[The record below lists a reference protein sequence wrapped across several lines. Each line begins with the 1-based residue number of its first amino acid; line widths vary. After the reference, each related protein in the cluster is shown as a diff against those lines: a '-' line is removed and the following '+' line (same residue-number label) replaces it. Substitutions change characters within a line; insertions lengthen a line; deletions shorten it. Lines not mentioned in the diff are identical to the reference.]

1 MKIITAL
8 FDDST
13 IWRDFVLLLLYCAS
27 TCLPNACKIKR
38 ALFISISH
46 TSANRFSNNSVLLY
60 SFCTTVWAFDPTNVY
75 SHIFLKHPL
84 VQVLR
89 EDGLFALVAWEQWRY
104 IYMQNVRLWE
114 KAPLPYAPPLSAGDI
129 FRNWSHFLLSAASLY
144 SPFSYFC
151 GDKIHY

>member
-1 MKIITAL
+1 MTVQYDEILNYFFSTARARASPMPAKSKGHCLSLFHTRLQIDSVII
-8 FDDST
+8 
-13 IWRDFVLLLLYCAS
+13 LYYC
-27 TCLPNACKIKR
+27 T
-38 ALFISISH
+38 H
-46 TSANRFSNNSVLLY
+46 SVL
-60 SFCTTVWAFDPTNVY
+60 CTVWAFDPTNVY